1 MTPVDAFI
9 GKLGLKYEDLTQA
22 ERDVYLLWNQT
33 LDSNQLTVDL
43 VRDYVR
49 SIRDSLESELS
60 QFKQESPSSWL
71 GILSLFV
78 PFYGLIQKW
87 YQDQQRIAI
96 QARLRNIV
104 LLEAFL
110 IGPAK
115 ARKAIEKAMTSM
127 INNRVKE

>member
-22 ERDVYLLWNQT
+22 ERDVYLLWNKT
-33 LDSNQLTVDL
+33 LDSNQLTVEL

-49 SIRDSLESELS
+49 SIRDALEQELAVY
-60 QFKQESPSSWL
+60 KQETPHSWI
-71 GILSLFV
+71 GVLSLFI

-87 YQDQQRIAI
+87 YQDQNRIGI
-96 QARLRNIV
+96 QSRLRNIV

-110 IGPAK
+110 IGPVK
-115 ARKAIEKAMTSM
+115 ARKAVEQAMTSM
-127 INNRVKE
+127 LNNRMKG